1 MNKKIIIIAV
11 ISFVLVVIAGI
22 AAGVFVGN
30 MIKNS
35 SDSTAAEEYTEPFIE
50 EESGNINN
58 ASEEAQPEASEKD
71 SQPATV
77 IHTVTE
83 TTHII
88 ASEETYE
95 GAPDLSKEEEYVNI
109 PAESNTA
116 EAEKEEK
123 PQRDSSDIKEKVL
136 DIIRSN
142 ASNTDGEYLIF
153 DGETTETDT
162 EIKFIIR
169 FQRNNALP
177 GSAANKHYANVTVNK
192 NDGTMVLTN
201 ILGDEFY
208 YSLW

>member
-1 MNKKIIIIAV
+1 MNKKMIIIAV

-58 ASEEAQPEASEKD
+58 VSEEAQPEASEKD

-83 TTHII
+83 TTHIFV
-88 ASEETYE
+88 SEEAYE

-109 PAESNTA
+109 PAENNTA
-116 EAEKEEK
+116 EAEKEDK

-142 ASNTDGEYLIF
+142 SSNTDGEYLIF

-169 FQRNNALP
+169 FQRNNAGP
-177 GSAANKHYANVTVNK
+177 DSTPNKLYAIATVNK
-192 NDGTMVLTN
+192 NDGTMVLSDMLN
-201 ILGDEFY
+201 EY
-208 YSLW
+208 VYSLW